1 MLALAHPETEGQY
14 RHGDPTMQ
22 DQDVIQAAR
31 GIRSNP
37 ALFAALMSP
46 PTAAPA
52 SADPTA
58 GLTTRN
64 DPGGR
69 FGEPARGSQQSAPRS
84 AWGGTNGRPA
94 INAGRTAAQTA
105 DRMAQAK
112 ALTGS
117 PPPRAPQQPGL
128 PPSSP
133 IRPATGHSNLGST
146 QNRLLARLGYPDRPR
161 PLLGLLWGSAL
172 FL

>member
-1 MLALAHPETEGQY
+1 M
-14 RHGDPTMQ
+14 
-22 DQDVIQAAR
+22 IQAAR

-58 GLTTRN
+58 GLTTHN

-84 AWGGTNGRPA
+84 AWGGTNWASRRSMP
-94 INAGRTAAQTA
+94 AGRRRRLPTAWL
-105 DRMAQAK
+105 R
-112 ALTGS
+112 
-117 PPPRAPQQPGL
+117 R
-128 PPSSP
+128 
-133 IRPATGHSNLGST
+133 R
-146 QNRLLARLGYPDRPR
+146 R
-161 PLLGLLWGSAL
+161 
-172 FL
+172 